1 MPKLRNVTIDKVPI
15 SYVIYIYIYIFVN
28 PSKLV
33 FDTSYV
39 KYADDTIKM

>member
-1 MPKLRNVTIDKVPI
+1 MPRLRNVIIDKVPI
-15 SYVIYIYIYIFVN
+15 SYVIYIYIFIN

-39 KYADDTIKM
+39 KYADDTLKM